1 MRRVYLNNLPPEEA
15 FRSWWGRL
23 DLNRLRVAEEV
34 PAEQALGRVTAEPV
48 FARLSSPHYH
58 ASAMDG
64 YAVGSMS
71 TVGASERTPK
81 RLSLGQDAQVVDTG
95 DPLPEGFD
103 AVIMVED
110 VQPVGDDQIEI
121 IGPASPWQHV
131 RPIGEDMV
139 ASELIL
145 PAGHR
150 IRPVDIGALLAGG
163 ILTLRVWRSPRVAII
178 PTGTEIVEPTQDPKL
193 GEIIEYNTR
202 VLAGLITEWGGQP
215 VRRAIV
221 PDNYQQLLAALQEAI
236 SACDAVIIN
245 AGSSAGREDFTASLV
260 EEVGELVVHG
270 VALKPGKPTILG
282 VAQGRPIL
290 GLPGYP
296 VSAFVAAQ
304 RFLNPLIQQI
314 LGLPMAEG
322 EKVRAHLARSLLSPV
337 GMEEWV
343 RVKLG
348 QVGDKLIATP
358 LNRGAGVIMSLV
370 RADGLLRIPIASEGE
385 PAGAEVAVELWRP
398 REHVE
403 KTLVVT
409 GSHDTALDL
418 LANHIHHFH
427 ADEFMASSH
436 LGSLGGLLALARGE
450 AHMAGSHLLDERT
463 GVYNDSY
470 IRRYLPKQQVAV
482 VNMAQRIQG
491 LMVAKG
497 NPLGISSIRDLARSG
512 MRFINRQR
520 GAGTRVLL
528 DYWLNQEQIDAT
540 AIYGYGREEFTHLA
554 VAAAVAAGSADVGL
568 GILAAASAFDL
579 DFIPIGEERYE
590 LVIPERHFELPLVQH
605 LLAILNSDEF
615 KREMVGMGGYDARL
629 TGQLR
634 WIGGETD
641 A

>member
-15 FRSWWGRL
+15 FRLWWERL
-23 DLNRLRVAEEV
+23 DLTRLQVAEEV
-34 PAEQALGRVTAEPV
+34 PAEQALGRVTAQPV
-48 FARLSSPHYH
+48 FARLSSPHYN

-64 YAVGSMS
+64 YAVRS
-71 TVGASERTPK
+71 TSTIGASERAPK

-121 IGPASPWQHV
+121 IEPVSPWQHV
-131 RPIGEDMV
+131 RAIGEDMV

-163 ILTLRVWRSPRVAII
+163 ILRVSVWRAPRVALI
-178 PTGTEIVEPTQDPKL
+178 PTGTEIVEPTGEPKL

-215 VRRAIV
+215 VRHAIV
-221 PDNYQQLLAALQEAI
+221 PDDYQQLLTALREAV
-236 SACDAVIIN
+236 ADCDAVVIN

-282 VAQGRPIL
+282 AADGKPIL

-296 VSAFVAAQ
+296 VSTFVAAQ
-304 RFLNPLIQQI
+304 CFLRPLVQRV
-314 LGLPMAEG
+314 LGLPLTHG
-322 EKVRAHLARSLLSPV
+322 EKIRARLSRPLLSPV

-370 RADGLLRIPIASEGE
+370 RADGILRIPIGSEGE
-385 PAGAEVAVELWRP
+385 AVGTEVEVELWRP

-403 KTLVVT
+403 QTLVVI

-436 LGSLGGLLALARGE
+436 VGSLGGLLALARGE
-450 AHMAGSHLLDERT
+450 AHLAGSHLLDENT
-463 GVYNDSY
+463 GVHNDSY
-470 IRRYLPKQQVAV
+470 IRRYLPKQKVAV
-482 VNMAQRIQG
+482 VNMAERIQG

-497 NPLGISSIRDLARSG
+497 NPLGITSIRDLGRPG
-512 MRFINRQR
+512 VRYINRQR

-528 DYWLNQEQIDAT
+528 DYWLKQEQIDPS

-554 VAAAVAAGSADVGL
+554 VAAAVSAGSADVGL
-568 GILAAASAFDL
+568 GILAAANAFDL
-579 DFIPIGEERYE
+579 DFIPIGEESYE
-590 LVIPERHFELPLVQH
+590 LVIPEQHFDQPMVQH
-605 LLAILNSDEF
+605 LLAILSSEEF
-615 KREMVGMGGYDARL
+615 KREMLAMGGYDARM

-634 WIGGETD
+634 WIGGEAD